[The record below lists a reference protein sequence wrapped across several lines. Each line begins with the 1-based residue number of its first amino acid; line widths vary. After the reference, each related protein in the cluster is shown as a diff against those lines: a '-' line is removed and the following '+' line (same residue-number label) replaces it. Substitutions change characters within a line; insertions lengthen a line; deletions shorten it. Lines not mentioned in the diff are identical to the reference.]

1 MFGVSDGG
9 SPASRCPFQ
18 KVRRGRSGTF
28 SNIPPLRPDGIP
40 RSASAAVISIQTLD
54 FSVASRHMNAAVPSH
69 HPPSP
74 PAPPSPGTTRRTMPG
89 CHHIKRRER
98 GSDGERQR
106 DRCGAADYKHDCAS
120 KQNWTGLKK
129 NFLLNWLYIHERRTT
144 APPSAPPPQPPA
156 AWCQLSTLHQR
167 LHLLAAIEAGP
178 DGPDPRLQFIWGTD
192 NTPKSF
198 INPNIM
204 YSIGTI
210 GFQRANSLENRPDLF
225 SLWSL
230 TACFIFAGI
239 TRVDLGGW
247 RWFLGGC
254 LSTYFPH

>member
-1 MFGVSDGG
+1 MEAVPRLAAPSRKFAEVVPERSRTFL
-9 SPASRCPFQ
+9 PASWWDSQICQCGCHLDPDF
-18 KVRRGRSGTF
+18 GLFWGLPPHECSG
-28 SNIPPLRPDGIP
+28 
-40 RSASAAVISIQTLD
+40 
-54 FSVASRHMNAAVPSH
+54 AVPS
-69 HPPSP
+69 PPQP
-74 PAPPSPGTTRRTMPG
+74 PCPPQPWHNTEDNARVPPHQTA
-89 CHHIKRRER
+89 RER
-98 GSDGERQR
+98 ERR
-106 DRCGAADYKHDCAS
+106 RAAEGQMRSGRLQTWSCIKA
-120 KQNWTGLKK
+120 K
-129 NFLLNWLYIHERRTT
+129 LNWFKKELSLKLIIYPREENH
-144 APPSAPPPQPPA
+144 SPPPQPSA